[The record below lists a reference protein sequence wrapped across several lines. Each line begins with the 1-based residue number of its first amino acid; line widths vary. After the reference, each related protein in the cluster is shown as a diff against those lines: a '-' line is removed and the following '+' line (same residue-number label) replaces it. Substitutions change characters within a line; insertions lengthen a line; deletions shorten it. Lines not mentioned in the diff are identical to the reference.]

1 MSMPS
6 FYAASKTGHIIVD
19 AHTEGQARE
28 MADARLDRPVV
39 EFRIA
44 TDEEVRLWD
53 FHNEMTAGQASL
65 EFRVGQRIRLLSMID
80 DPAPLAVGSLGTV
93 TAVRNLGDWLQI
105 DVDWDCGRALM
116 LSVPPDRVELEAEFK
131 GLR

>member
-6 FYAASKTGHIIVD
+6 FYAASRTRHMIVD
-19 AHTEGQARE
+19 AHTEREARE

-53 FHNEMTAGQASL
+53 FHNEMTAGRASL
-65 EFRVGQRIRLLSMID
+65 EFKVGQRIRLVAMVD
-80 DPAPLAVGSLGTV
+80 DPDPLAVGSLGTV
-93 TAVRNLGDWLQI
+93 TDVRNLGDWLQI

-116 LSVPPDRVELEAEFK
+116 LSVPPDRVSICK
-131 GLR
+131 T

>member
-1 MSMPS
+1 MPS

-19 AHTEGQARE
+19 AHTEREARE

-39 EFRIA
+39 EFRVA

-53 FHNEMTAGQASL
+53 FHNQMTAGQASL
-65 EFRVGQRIRLLSMID
+65 EFRVGQRIRLVAMID

-116 LSVPPDRVELEAEFK
+116 LSVPPDLCEVSE
-131 GLR
+131 